1 MSFIVYNP
9 TNSPSIKTKNM
20 APRNKSLN
28 GSVIGLIDNGK
39 KNSDIVVQGV
49 AEGLK
54 KKHQIKEVIIYK
66 KHSFSHGL
74 SKDDAKMLADKCDF
88 IISGVGD

>member
-1 MSFIVYNP
+1 
-9 TNSPSIKTKNM
+9 M